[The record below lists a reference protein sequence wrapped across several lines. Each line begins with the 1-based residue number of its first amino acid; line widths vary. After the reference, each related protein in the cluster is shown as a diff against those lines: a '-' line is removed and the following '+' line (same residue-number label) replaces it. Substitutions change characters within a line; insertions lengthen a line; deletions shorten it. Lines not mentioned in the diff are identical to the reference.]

1 MIEKRASLRVNPPE
15 GSLAIN
21 QMNQVKIG
29 RIIDISATGFLLA
42 GREKINSGMIFQ
54 LELLIVGQKNAQI
67 NVGAEC
73 VWVDLQTSGLSIA
86 GFHIIDISAQ
96 DNHNLDAIIA
106 QLTGY

>member
-15 GSLAIN
+15 GSFAIN
-21 QMNQVKIG
+21 QMNQIKIG